1 MYAYEQMQFHV
12 HTHLPNFLSH
22 MLRLLHHFTAALRI
36 PSLSVHTIAFK
47 VRWVIQPFNNLIKA
61 VHIRS
66 ILLFVCAFVCLC
78 TCRLGWRGS
87 GFNLQF
93 SHYSLLSHISYKKR
107 SLCVCV
113 CVLSYCITFL
123 FTVNAILFAHTYLLT
138 CTHTHF
144 KYKTLL
150 FFFFSLCHHHAPFL
164 FSSFS
169 SPQLD
174 E

>member
-22 MLRLLHHFTAALRI
+22 MLRLLHHITAALRI

-113 CVLSYCITFL
+113 CVCSHIVLHFYLQWMPYCLHIHTCSH
-123 FTVNAILFAHTYLLT
+123 AHT
-138 CTHTHF
+138 HTSSIKHCSF
-144 KYKTLL
+144 SSFLSVTIMLL
-150 FFFFSLCHHHAPFL
+150 FFSLHFL
-164 FSSFS
+164 L
-169 SPQLD
+169 PN
-174 E
+174 